1 MLMMATLIS
10 AAVGIAAALLP
21 AMRTVHVDA
30 AQSLRAGATST
41 GPRASRTSNALVGA
55 QIALALVLLTA
66 AALLGRDFIE
76 VRYRDLGYDP
86 TGLYHSSMSGL
97 RQQRANPAAWRIV
110 PEAARSRIAK
120 LPGVAA
126 VALEHRSAVHPT
138 IVRAVGSV
146 AARSDRTP
154 VVSAVDTSYFSAL
167 GARLVL
173 GRLLAPTDTRNAPAV
188 AVINQAAADLLWP
201 GANAVGRRLFIGDSA
216 SVGEELTVVGVV
228 ANIERGEM
236 IERHWPMVF
245 RPLEQA
251 PLYQAAVM
259 LHLRVADGAP
269 SASVLTAAESVIRQ
283 STGRAATAFKSAEE
297 RLGLRMHD
305 RASNA
310 TMLTLLAAF
319 GLLLATMGTYGTVAY
334 SVAQRTREIGIRL
347 ALGAQ
352 RANVIA
358 VVARGATR
366 WVTAG
371 IVVGAVGMVAVTRL
385 LGVFLV
391 ATSAMSVRVF
401 VGSTGLVIVV
411 AALAAWLP
419 ARRATRVDA
428 LVALRAE

>member
-1 MLMMATLIS
+1 
-10 AAVGIAAALLP
+10 
-21 AMRTVHVDA
+21 
-30 AQSLRAGATST
+30 
-41 GPRASRTSNALVGA
+41 
-55 QIALALVLLTA
+55 
-66 AALLGRDFIE
+66 
-76 VRYRDLGYDP
+76 
-86 TGLYHSSMSGL
+86 
-97 RQQRANPAAWRIV
+97 
-110 PEAARSRIAK
+110 
-120 LPGVAA
+120 
-126 VALEHRSAVHPT
+126 
-138 IVRAVGSV
+138 
-146 AARSDRTP
+146 
-154 VVSAVDTSYFSAL
+154 
-167 GARLVL
+167 
-173 GRLLAPTDTRNAPAV
+173 
-188 AVINQAAADLLWP
+188 
-201 GANAVGRRLFIGDSA
+201 
-216 SVGEELTVVGVV
+216 
-228 ANIERGEM
+228 
-236 IERHWPMVF
+236 
-245 RPLEQA
+245 
-251 PLYQAAVM
+251 
-259 LHLRVADGAP
+259 
-269 SASVLTAAESVIRQ
+269 VLTAAESVIRQ

-358 VVARGATR
+358 VVARGAMR